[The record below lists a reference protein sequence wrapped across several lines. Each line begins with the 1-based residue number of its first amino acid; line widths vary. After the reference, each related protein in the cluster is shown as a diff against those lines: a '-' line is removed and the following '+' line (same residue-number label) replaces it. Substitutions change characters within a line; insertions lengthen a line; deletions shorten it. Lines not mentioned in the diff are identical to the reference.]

1 MDARPASPAAALFAV
16 ALVWSLLLAARAL
29 PLHGFAADL
38 ALLAAVGLACAA
50 LLARRPAERTRRGL
64 AGPGR
69 GLLSALL
76 VLAAGAAGFASFPLW
91 LAALGAAGAALG
103 LGAPPPVR
111 APGLLLAAVQL
122 GPGPLLEELL
132 YRERLLGALRPR
144 LGTAAAVA
152 ASSAVFAAAHPEPW
166 SALAA
171 LGVGLALGALFAA
184 TGSLALAAAA
194 HAGLNT
200 AACLW
205 ILGRA

>member
-1 MDARPASPAAALFAV
+1 MAAAPTSSPAAALLAV
-16 ALVWSLLLAARAL
+16 ALVWSLLVGTRAL
-29 PLHGFAADL
+29 RLRGSAGDAAV
-38 ALLAAVGLACAA
+38 LLAVGVACAA
-50 LLARRPAERTRRGL
+50 LLARRPTGPARRSR
-64 AGPGR
+64 PTP
-69 GLLSALL
+69 L

-91 LAALGAAGAALG
+91 LAAIGGVGLALG
-103 LGAPPPVR
+103 LGPPPPVR
-111 APGLLLAAVQL
+111 APGLLLAVVQL

-144 LGTAAAVA
+144 LGTAGAIA
-152 ASSAVFAAAHPEPW
+152 ASSALFAAAHPEPW
-166 SALAA
+166 SALAG

-205 ILGRA
+205 ALGLG